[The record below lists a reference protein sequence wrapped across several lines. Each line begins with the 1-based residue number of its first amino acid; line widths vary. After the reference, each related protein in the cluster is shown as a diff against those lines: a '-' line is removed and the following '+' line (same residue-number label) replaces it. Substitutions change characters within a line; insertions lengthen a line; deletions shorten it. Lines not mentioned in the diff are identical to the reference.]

1 MKKILALVICLVIIT
16 TCLVSCGNKAIF
28 NIGEFSFKHI
38 HFTDM
43 TKGHCAT
50 VEKWYDNAE
59 GCEVKTTEFG
69 SIYCSEGSYILFE
82 DASKCPYCH

>member
-1 MKKILALVICLVIIT
+1 MNKIFALIICLVL
-16 TCLVSCGNKAIF
+16 LVSCLAGCGNKAVF
-28 NIGEFSFKHI
+28 DLGEFSFTHI

-43 TKGHCAT
+43 TEGYCAT
-50 VEKWYDNAE
+50 VEKWHDNEE

-82 DASKCPYCH
+82 SASKCPYCN